1 MHFDTT
7 HPIVLSYLSS
17 AIVFYI
23 HWLYLSPVG
32 VSPISRPSDDPPAF
46 GYFAD
51 IVKNYKAKVN
61 ALHNKASGDEAK
73 SADLY
78 SSELDVLAA
87 LPSPSSYEGRAV
99 TVRGVATS
107 PKTAN
112 ERHPRRASSEEA
124 RSRGFLSERQRFGDG
139 AKSQQVQQ
147 EVMRRPLM
155 LNARPGLERL
165 KLMEEEDSLEL
176 GVSRGSDNG
185 RRGRPQNAGEA
196 ASVGPFGRPQHDDDD
211 AVNVGQHG
219 RSQHDNVKAVSV
231 GRRGRPQH
239 GDNEAVSGDWQRRPQ
254 HGNGEAVTIARSGA
268 RHHVVEKSVREPRK
282 DRQPR
287 NKKLQYSNTITY
299 NQFVKLRGIET
310 FQEVNSNKKQ
320 DGYFDRK
327 DLNFLI
333 SKKKL

>member
-23 HWLYLSPVG
+23 HSLYLSPVG
-32 VSPISRPSDDPPAF
+32 VSPVSRPSDDPPMF

-61 ALHNKASGDEAK
+61 ALHNKASGDEDK
-73 SADLY
+73 SADIY
-78 SSELDVLAA
+78 STELDVLAA

-112 ERHPRRASSEEA
+112 ERHQRRASSEEP
-124 RSRGFLSERQRFGDG
+124 RSRGFLSDRQRFGDG

-147 EVMRRPLM
+147 EVMRRPLL

-185 RRGRPQNAGEA
+185 RHGRPQNAGEA
-196 ASVGPFGRPQHDDDD
+196 ASVGQLGRPQHDDDE

-219 RSQHDNVKAVSV
+219 R
-231 GRRGRPQH
+231 PQH
-239 GDNEAVSGDWQRRPQ
+239 GD
-254 HGNGEAVTIARSGA
+254 GEAVTIARSGA
-268 RHHVVEKSVREPRK
+268 RHHVVEKSVGEPRK

-287 NKKLQYSNTITY
+287 NKKLQYANMITY
-299 NQFVKLRGIET
+299 DQFVKLRGIET